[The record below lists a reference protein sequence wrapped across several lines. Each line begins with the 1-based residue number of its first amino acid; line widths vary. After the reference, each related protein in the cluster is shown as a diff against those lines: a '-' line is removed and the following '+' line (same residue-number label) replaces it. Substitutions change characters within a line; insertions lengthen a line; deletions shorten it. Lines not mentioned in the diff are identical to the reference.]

1 MWALRDRLGLPS
13 NESWRAR
20 SSQSCVEEPGDE
32 AELDLDALRAQV
44 RAEGVSLSKDA
55 ADVAAIIS
63 DWQATG
69 DDLKFAMKTRFFP
82 GGVKIPGVK
91 WT

>member
-1 MWALRDRLGLPS
+1 MWALRHRLGLPG
-13 NESWRAR
+13 NESWRAHGR
-20 SSQSCVEEPGDE
+20 SCVEEAGDE

-55 ADVAAIIS
+55 ADVASIIT
-63 DWQATG
+63 DWQRTG
-69 DDLKFAMKTRFFP
+69 DDKEFAMKTRFFP

>member
-1 MWALRDRLGLPS
+1 M
-13 NESWRAR
+13 
-20 SSQSCVEEPGDE
+20 
-32 AELDLDALRAQV
+32 

-55 ADVAAIIS
+55 KDVADIIS